1 MPSHTD
7 EDNRRRICCVC
18 FEQHPNNSI
27 DTVLSV
33 RVSQQKDSNIEKKC
47 KDCLSLIARGRSHQ
61 CNEETR
67 IKNLETLLASTPTK
81 SAEAAIS
88 STLRSLASKNSNSSS
103 ASVLSLTTTGRP
115 MRVGIEPKLNP
126 KPTLQIAAEDIIVM
140 QNNLNLSQ
148 NDTLEIARTLREVTN
163 NRRVIESDL
172 KSQLTFVIH
181 SVDEFFCSKKQNFFV
196 TKGNSKGEVELTVV
210 YRRDLEGLI
219 EFVKEKRGVSN
230 VLLKI
235 GLDGGGGSLKICLSI
250 PNLSENDGAEESSP
264 TKVKGARISKRFSDA
279 GVEKFFIIGLVE
291 SCQENYDNISMLWS
305 MLKLNDIGRKYA
317 IDLKVANLM
326 AGLMAHGASFPCTWC
341 HAPKDQLSLPCSEVR
356 TNREIS
362 DHFLLW
368 ENAGAEKNLYKE
380 FKNCI
385 HKPIFT
391 GDPDKPIIDIIVPP
405 ELHMMLGI
413 VNFLYDNMFEEIEEV
428 TLDWA
433 KFCNVNRKVVRGGS
447 GTKRAQQQSNQSD
460 EKKKPQEW
468 QFRSLSS
475 STTEKGLKN
484 LPQKPKPKPRTQ
496 KPPEAKEAEKLA

>member
-1 MPSHTD
+1 MVFCPR
-7 EDNRRRICCVC
+7 DNRNFPPGFTSLTISYTD
-18 FEQHPNNSI
+18 SI
-27 DTVLSV
+27 DV

-61 CNEETR
+61 CNEATR
-67 IKNLETLLASTPTK
+67 IENLKALLASTPTK

-103 ASVLSLTTTGRP
+103 ASVLSLTTAGRP

-126 KPTLQIAAEDIIVM
+126 KPTLQIAAKDIIVM

-163 NRRVIESDL
+163 NRRVIESNL
-172 KSQLTFVIH
+172 KSQLSFVIH

-196 TKGNSKGEVELTVV
+196 TKGNSKEEVELTVV

-230 VLLKI
+230 VFLKI
-235 GLDGGGGSLKICLSI
+235 GLDGGGGSLKICFSI
-250 PNLSENDGAEESSP
+250 QNLSENDGAEESSP
-264 TKVKGARISKRFSDA
+264 TKVKRARISKRFSDA
-279 GVEKFFIIGLVE
+279 GVEKIFIIGLVE
-291 SCQENYDNISMLWS
+291 SCQDNYDNISMLWS

-326 AGLMAHGASFPCTWC
+326 AGLMAHGASFPCPWC
-341 HAPKDQLSLPCSEVR
+341 RAPKDQLSLPCSKVR
-356 TNREIS
+356 RIREIS

-368 ENAGAEKNLYKE
+368 ENAGAKKNLYKE

-405 ELHMMLGI
+405 ELHIMLGI
-413 VNFLYDNMFEEIEEV
+413 VNFLYDNMFKEIEEV

-433 KFCNVNRKVVRGGS
+433 KFCNVNRKVFS
-447 GTKRAQQQSNQSD
+447 SKRFDTWLTAGLESKLEGDFSD
-460 EKKKPQEW
+460 SWDFPP
-468 QFRSLSS
+468 
-475 STTEKGLKN
+475 N
-484 LPQKPKPKPRTQ
+484 LWDKS
-496 KPPEAKEAEKLA
+496 KELELLLTGYAP